1 MMNRISKIFW
11 LLVFLSA
18 VMIALTES
26 AVVISTPKDQA
37 RQLTRKL
44 EFDYIAWTLKAVDI
58 KASAGTIDVS
68 KRLTPARQHQ
78 VVMRYFDLVEQL
90 EIVQWQ
96 IQQVYSDPTVEN
108 PRETAAEKLALQEE
122 LQSALTKLDPIVEAV
137 LQQQVTETL
146 IELGI
151 PRLGEVLPPVLFH
164 TSATPRSLIMSPRDR
179 IEQEVS
185 ISLMA
190 DMTLEEMSQLEENAE
205 EQTGQSA
212 LVVGTGGI
220 GVYPTMIMRTSS
232 FDWVVN
238 TIAHEWTHNYLTL
251 RVLGLNYETTPELR
265 VMNETTASIA
275 GNEIGEA
282 VILKYYHELA
292 AGKGQSGMKFAPI
305 KDDAFDFNSEMHLTR
320 INVDLLLEEGRIED
334 AEQYM
339 EQRRQVFV
347 DHGYLIRK
355 LNQAYFAFYGAYAD
369 SPVSA
374 AGEDPVG
381 EAVRDMRAQSS
392 TLAEFLR
399 VMGRM
404 NSYEDLL
411 NAVGD

>member
-1 MMNRISKIFW
+1 
-11 LLVFLSA
+11 V
-18 VMIALTES
+18 
-26 AVVISTPKDQA
+26 
-37 RQLTRKL
+37 
-44 EFDYIAWTLKAVDI
+44 
-58 KASAGTIDVS
+58 
-68 KRLTPARQHQ
+68 
-78 VVMRYFDLVEQL
+78 RYFDLVEQL
-90 EIVQWQ
+90 EIVQGQ
-96 IQQVYSDPTVEN
+96 IQQVYSDPSVDN
-108 PRETAAEKLALQEE
+108 PREAAAEKLTLQEE
-122 LQSALTKLDPIVEAV
+122 LQSTLTRLDPIVEAI
-137 LQQQVTETL
+137 LQQQVAETL
-146 IELGI
+146 IKMGI

-164 TSATPRSLIMSPRDR
+164 TSATPRSLITSPRGK

-190 DMTLEEMSQLEENAE
+190 DMTLEEMSRLEENVE
-205 EQTGQSA
+205 KETGQSA

-232 FDWVVN
+232 LDWVIN
-238 TIAHEWTHNYLTL
+238 TIAHEWTHNYLTM

-265 VMNETTASIA
+265 IMNETTASIA
-275 GNEIGEA
+275 GNEIGQA
-282 VILKYYHELA
+282 VIRLYYPELA
-292 AGKGQSGMKFAPI
+292 AIGNQSGKKLAPI
-305 KDDAFDFNSEMHLTR
+305 ADDAFNFNAEMHQTR
-320 INVDLLLEEGRIED
+320 IRVDNLLEEGQIDE

-381 EAVRDMRAQSS
+381 EAVRELRAQSS

-399 VMGRM
+399 AIGKM

-411 NAVGD
+411 KAAGI

>member
-1 MMNRISKIFW
+1 MNRIRKFFW
-11 LLVFLSA
+11 LLVFLCA
-18 VMIALTES
+18 VAIVLTES

-58 KASAGTIDVS
+58 KAAGAAIGVNQ
-68 KRLTPARQHQ
+68 RLTPARQHQ
-78 VVMRYFDLVEQL
+78 VVLRYFNLVKQL
-90 EIVQWQ
+90 EDVQWQ
-96 IQQVYSDPTVEN
+96 IQQVYSDPSVKD
-108 PRETAAEKLALQEE
+108 PREAAAEKLALQEE
-122 LQSALTKLDPIVEAV
+122 LQEALTRLDPIVETI

-146 IELGI
+146 IKMGI
-151 PRLGEVLPPVLFH
+151 PRLGEALPPVLFH
-164 TSATPRSLIMSPRDR
+164 TSATPRSLIMSPRAR

-190 DMTLEEMSQLEENAE
+190 DMTLEEMSELEERVE
-205 EQTGQSA
+205 DETGQSA

-232 FDWVVN
+232 LDWVLN

-265 VMNETTASIA
+265 TMNETTASIT

-282 VILKYYHELA
+282 VLRTYYPELVSNES
-292 AGKGQSGMKFAPI
+292 QSGRKFAPI
-305 KDDAFDFNSEMHLTR
+305 EDDAFNFNAEMHLTR
-320 INVDLLLEEGRIED
+320 IRVDGLLEEGRIEE

-381 EAVRDMRAQSS
+381 EAVRELRAQSPS
-392 TLAEFLR
+392 LAEFLR
-399 VMGRM
+399 EMGRM

-411 NAVGD
+411 RAVRD

>member
-1 MMNRISKIFW
+1 MNRISKIFW
-11 LLVFLSA
+11 LLVFFCA
-18 VMIALTES
+18 VMVVLTES

-44 EFDYIAWTLKAVDI
+44 EFDYIAWTLKAVDV
-58 KASAGTIDVS
+58 KAAEAAIGVS
-68 KRLTPARQHQ
+68 QRLTPARQHQ
-78 VVMRYFDLVEQL
+78 VVVRYFELVQQL
-90 EIVQWQ
+90 EAVQWQ
-96 IQQVYSDPTVEN
+96 IQQIYSDPAVEN
-108 PRETAAEKLALQEE
+108 PRESAAEKLTLQEE
-122 LQSALTKLDPIVEAV
+122 LQTALTRLDPIVEAI
-137 LQQQVTETL
+137 LQQQVSETL
-146 IELGI
+146 IQMSI
-151 PRLGEVLPPVLFH
+151 PRLGEALPPVLFH
-164 TSATPRSLIMSPRDR
+164 TSATPRSLIMSPRER

-185 ISLMA
+185 ISLVA
-190 DMTLEEMSQLEENAE
+190 DMTLEEMSRLEEDVE
-205 EQTGQSA
+205 DETSLSA

-232 FDWVVN
+232 LDWVIN

-265 VMNETTASIA
+265 TMNETTASIA
-275 GNEIGEA
+275 GNEIGQT
-282 VILKYYHELA
+282 VMRMYYPELA
-292 AGKGQSGMKFAPI
+292 ASVNQSGRKFAPVEE
-305 KDDAFDFNSEMHLTR
+305 DAFNFNAEMHLTR
-320 INVDLLLEEGRIED
+320 VQVDHLLEEGRIDE
-334 AEQYM
+334 AEEYM
-339 EQRRQVFV
+339 EQRRQVFLE
-347 DHGYLIRK
+347 HGYIIRK

-381 EAVRDMRAQSS
+381 EAVRQLRAQSS

-399 VMGRM
+399 AMGRM

>member
-1 MMNRISKIFW
+1 MNRIRNIFW
-11 LLVFLSA
+11 LLVFLCA

-26 AVVISTPKDQA
+26 VVVISTPKDQA

-44 EFDYIAWTLKAVDI
+44 EFDYIAWTLKAADI
-58 KASAGTIDVS
+58 KAAGGNIGVTQ
-68 KRLTPARQHQ
+68 RLSPARQHQ
-78 VVMRYFDLVEQL
+78 VVVRYFDLVEQL
-90 EIVQWQ
+90 EVLQGQ
-96 IQQVYSDPTVEN
+96 IQQVYSDPAIEN
-108 PRETAAEKLALQEE
+108 PREEAAEKLTLQEE
-122 LQSALTKLDPIVEAV
+122 LQSALTKLDPIVEAI

-146 IELGI
+146 IKMGI
-151 PRLGEVLPPVLFH
+151 PRLGEVLPPVLYH
-164 TSATPRSLIMSPRDR
+164 TSATPRSLIMSPRER
-179 IEQEVS
+179 IEQDVS

-190 DMTLEEMSQLEENAE
+190 DMTLEEMSQLEANAE
-205 EQTGQSA
+205 KETGQSA

-232 FDWVVN
+232 LDWVVN

-275 GNEIGEA
+275 GNEIGEQ
-282 VILKYYHELA
+282 VIQTYYPEIA
-292 AGKGQSGMKFAPI
+292 ASKGQSGRKFAPI
-305 KDDAFDFNSEMHLTR
+305 EDDAFDFNSEMHLTR
-320 INVDLLLEEGRIED
+320 IRVDSLLEEGRIEE

-339 EQRRQVFV
+339 EQRRQFFV

-381 EAVRDMRAQSS
+381 EAVREMRAQSL

-399 VMGRM
+399 QMGKM
-404 NSYEDLL
+404 NSYEDLIK
-411 NAVGD
+411 AISE

>member
-1 MMNRISKIFW
+1 
-11 LLVFLSA
+11 LA
-18 VMIALTES
+18 VVLTES

-58 KASAGTIDVS
+58 KAAGAAIGVS
-68 KRLTPARQHQ
+68 QKLTPARQHQ
-78 VVMRYFDLVEQL
+78 VVLRYFDLVKQL
-90 EIVQWQ
+90 EDVQGQ
-96 IQQVYSDPTVEN
+96 IQQVYSDPSVKN
-108 PRETAAEKLALQEE
+108 PREAAAEKLALQEE
-122 LQSALTKLDPIVEAV
+122 LQDALTRLDPIVETI

-146 IELGI
+146 IKMGI
-151 PRLGEVLPPVLFH
+151 PRLGEALPPVLFH
-164 TSATPRSLIMSPRDR
+164 TSATPRSLIISPRAR

-190 DMTLEEMSQLEENAE
+190 DMTLEEMSRLEERAE
-205 EQTGQSA
+205 DETGQSA

-232 FDWVVN
+232 LDWVIN

-265 VMNETTASIA
+265 TMNETTASIA

-282 VILKYYHELA
+282 VLRTYYPELVSNEN
-292 AGKGQSGMKFAPI
+292 QSGRKFAPTR
-305 KDDAFDFNSEMHLTR
+305 DDAFNFNAEMHLTR
-320 INVDLLLEEGRIED
+320 IRVDGLLEEGRIEE

-369 SPVSA
+369 SPVGA

-381 EAVRDMRAQSS
+381 EAVRELRAQSS
-392 TLAEFLR
+392 SLAEFLR
-399 VMGRM
+399 EMGKM
-404 NSYEDLL
+404 NSYDDLL
-411 NAVGD
+411 KAVRD